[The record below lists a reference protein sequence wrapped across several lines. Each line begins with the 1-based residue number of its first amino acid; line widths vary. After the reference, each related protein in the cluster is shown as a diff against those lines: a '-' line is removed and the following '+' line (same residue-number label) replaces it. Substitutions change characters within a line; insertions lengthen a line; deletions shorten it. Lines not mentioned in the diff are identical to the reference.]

1 MAGNW
6 AGQVRAGQWTTPE
19 VRAGGD
25 QPVEELSAKGR
36 HAPQLEVF
44 KVGQRVVAQDLRGR
58 AGAEPQQAYL
68 GQGRLR
74 QLCARPNEKAAD
86 KHLRFPDSR

>member
-6 AGQVRAGQWTTPE
+6 AGQWTTPE

-36 HAPQLEVF
+36 HASQLEVL
-44 KVGQRVVAQDLRGR
+44 KVAQRVVAQDLRGR
-58 AGAEPQQAYL
+58 AGAEPRQAYL

-86 KHLRFPDSR
+86 KYLQLSDLG